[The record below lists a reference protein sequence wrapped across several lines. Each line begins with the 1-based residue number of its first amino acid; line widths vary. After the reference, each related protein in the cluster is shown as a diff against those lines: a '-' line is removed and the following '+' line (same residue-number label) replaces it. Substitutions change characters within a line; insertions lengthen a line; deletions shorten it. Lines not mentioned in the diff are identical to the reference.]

1 MAEDPEIEVIPY
13 IIYRSMETIAQEK
26 TVIENYYTIHVQIHY
41 VCIYISIY
49 NLCFLDPTIYF
60 IHFFAMDFTILF

>member
-13 IIYRSMETIAQEK
+13 IIYPSMETIAQEK
-26 TVIENYYTIHVQIHY
+26 TVIENYYTIHVRIHY

-49 NLCFLDPTIYF
+49 NLYFLDPTVYLS
-60 IHFFAMDFTILF
+60 HFFAMDFTLLF